1 MTTPTS
7 GKIINMGRQS
17 HQRQRQQNKTHARM
31 QHTKKNRKQNSCQ
44 KTMMYDQTHIKL
56 IEAHRQ
62 AEYANTRDTIK
73 RNPQQQKNP
82 AALILLECRSHWG
95 CADLDGN

>member
-31 QHTKKNRKQNSCQ
+31 QHTKKETDN
-44 KTMMYDQTHIKL
+44 KTAVK
-56 IEAHRQ
+56 
-62 AEYANTRDTIK
+62 K
-73 RNPQQQKNP
+73 R
-82 AALILLECRSHWG
+82 
-95 CADLDGN
+95 

>member
-17 HQRQRQQNKTHARM
+17 RQRQQNKTHARM
-31 QHTKKNRKQNSCQ
+31 QHTKKKQKQNNCQ
-44 KTMMYDQTHIKL
+44 KAMMYDPTHKKVNIKL

-73 RNPQQQKNP
+73 RNPQQQQKSRCVDP
-82 AALILLECRSHWG
+82 TRVPFPLGLRGS
-95 CADLDGN
+95 